1 VSRSGEMRGTYRLQL
16 GPHLDFAG
24 ARTLVPYLREL
35 GISHLYLS
43 PVTQARHGSTHG
55 YDVADPTR
63 VSAELGGEEGL
74 RALAGEGLGL
84 ILDVVPN
91 HMAASDENPF
101 WRDPDLRARFFDLD
115 PATGRHRR
123 FFDVDELAGVRQE
136 DDEVFETTHALVLGL
151 VADGVADGLRID
163 HVDGLADPAGYL
175 RRLRERGT
183 ERVWVE
189 KILEPGEP
197 LRDWPVEGTTGYE
210 FANDSTAVFVDPAAE
225 ERLTRLYQEVTG
237 ERRDFGA
244 ISDEAKREQAATTFE
259 PEVERLRRVADLP
272 GIAEALASLPVYRT
286 YVEPWS
292 GKVEQADRE
301 ALRGVRAELRSALL
315 LESAAPEELV
325 TRFQQTSGAVTAKGV
340 EDTAFYRYSRLLAL
354 NEVGGD
360 PGRFSLP
367 AQELHRANAERAARF
382 PRHLLAGTT
391 HDTKRS
397 ADVRARLAALSW
409 VPEEWEQ
416 LVHSLGVRGEDDY
429 LALQTV
435 VGAWPVEPG
444 RTDAY
449 LEKALREGK
458 RTSSWL
464 DPDEDAERRV
474 QQRARDFLGSAEV
487 ERFVDLVRPLGERIS
502 LGMTLLRATA
512 PGVPDTYQGD
522 ELEFFALVDPDN
534 RRPVDWDARRRALA
548 DPPPKLRVLREALA
562 VRARQPEAFA
572 GGYEPVEAGDG
583 VLAYRRGPV
592 LVGVPVRADAAFEP
606 TAGARNLLDGLPV
619 WLSES

>member
-1 VSRSGEMRGTYRLQL
+1 MRATYRLQL
-16 GPHLDFAG
+16 GPGLDFAG
-24 ARTLVPYLREL
+24 ARALVPYLTEL
-35 GISHLYLS
+35 GVSHLYLS
-43 PVTQARHGSTHG
+43 PVLQAREGSTHG
-55 YDVADPTR
+55 YDVVDPTR
-63 VSAELGGEEGL
+63 VSEALGGEDGL
-74 RALAGEGLGL
+74 RELAGEGLGL

-101 WRDPDLRARFFDLD
+101 WRDPERREQFFDVD

-136 DDEVFETTHALVLGL
+136 DEEVFKTTHELVLRL
-151 VADGVADGLRID
+151 IADGVADGLRID

-175 RRLRERGT
+175 HHLQAGGAG
-183 ERVWVE
+183 RVWVE
-189 KILEPGEP
+189 KILEPGES

-210 FANDSTAVFVDPAAE
+210 FANDSTAVFVDPVAE
-225 ERLTRLYQEVTG
+225 ERLTRLYQEVSG
-237 ERRDFGA
+237 ERRDFHA
-244 ISDEAKREQAATTFE
+244 IADEAKREQAASTFR
-259 PEVERLRRVADLP
+259 PEVERLRRVADVS
-272 GIAEALASLPVYRT
+272 GTEEALAALPVYRT

-292 GKVEQADRE
+292 GRVEQADRE
-301 ALRGVRAELRSALL
+301 ALRHVPAEVRSALL
-315 LESAAPEELV
+315 LDFDVPAEYV
-325 TRFQQTSGAVTAKGV
+325 TRFQQTSGAVMAKGV

-354 NEVGGD
+354 NEVGGN

-367 AQELHRANAERAARF
+367 VAELHAANRERDERF

-435 VGAWPVEPG
+435 VGAWPIEPE
-444 RTDAY
+444 RVDAY

-474 QQRARDFLGSAEV
+474 QQRARDFLESAEV
-487 ERFVDLVRPLGERIS
+487 ERFVGLLRPLGERIS

-512 PGVPDTYQGD
+512 PGVPDIYGGD
-522 ELEFFALVDPDN
+522 ELELLALVDPDN

-562 VRARQPEAFA
+562 LRARRPEAFA

-583 VLAYRRGPV
+583 VVAYRRGPV
-592 LVGVPVRADAAFEP
+592 LVAVPVRAEAGFESP
-606 TAGARNLLDGLPV
+606 PGARNLLDGLPV
-619 WLSES
+619 WLSEG